1 MNSLYEISKD
11 YLTVLD
17 NLEIDEETGEIIN
30 SDTLDAVSEELEA
43 KAESVACYI
52 KDLKAYAEAVKAEGE
67 ALAKRRKAAENK
79 AESLKR
85 YLASCLDMA
94 GKEKLETSKCRIGF
108 RKTSIVNILDE
119 TKIPA
124 VYMVEKVTYTPSK
137 VDISEAIKEGIEVP
151 GACLEEKRSIQIK

>member
-17 NLEIDEETGEIIN
+17 SLEIDEETGEIMN
-30 SDTLDAVSEELEA
+30 SDALDAVSDELEA
-43 KAESVACYI
+43 KAENVACYI

-79 AESLKR
+79 AESLKQ
-85 YLASCLDMA
+85 YLASCMDMA
-94 GKEKLETSKCRIGF
+94 GKNKLETARCRIGF

-124 VYMVEKVTYTPSK
+124 AYMVEKITYTPSK
-137 VDISEAIKEGIEVP
+137 TAISEAIKAGEAVP
-151 GACLEEKRSIQIK
+151 GACVEEKRSVQIR

>member
-108 RKTSIVNILDE
+108 RKTSVVNILDE

-124 VYMVEKVTYTPSK
+124 AYMVEKVTYTPSK
-137 VDISEAIKEGIEVP
+137 VDISEAIREGKEVP
-151 GACLEEKRSIQIK
+151 GACIEEKRSIQIK

>member
-108 RKTSIVNILDE
+108 RNDSYVEIIDECLIPEQYMSQKITVTPDKTAIKN
-119 TKIPA
+119 
-124 VYMVEKVTYTPSK
+124 
-137 VDISEAIKEGIEVP
+137 AIKEGIEID
-151 GACLEEKRSIQIK
+151 GTRLSEKRSIQIK